1 MKPLY
6 VFYLLVFYI
15 FLQFCWWT
23 YLLVDL
29 NQDIFSLKIENI
41 RLRSDIA
48 TAENEISSLQ
58 KKLNTRKLMI
68 AGEGIVFLSLLSLGV
83 VMTRKA
89 FKKESEFTRQQKNF
103 LLSVTH
109 EFKSPIAALQLNL
122 QTILKRNL
130 PENQRHDFINNAL
143 ADTNRLNYL
152 VENVL
157 TATLIENKNYQL
169 HREPCDL
176 SKIVNEQS
184 EVLKRYYN
192 KKANITTDIENN
204 IVCKLDTLAIVSL
217 ITNLVDN
224 AVKYSAGIAQ
234 IHIKL
239 SKKNDKAVLWVS
251 DEGKGIPDK
260 EKVNVFE
267 KFYRIGNEETRKTK
281 GTGLGLYIVKKIVLA
296 HNGEIKIKDNKPSG
310 TIFEI
315 TFN

>member
-23 YLLVDL
+23 FLLVDL
-29 NQDIFSLKIENI
+29 NQEIYTIKTENI
-41 RLRSDIA
+41 QLKSNDI
-48 TAENEISSLQ
+48 TAENEIITLQ
-58 KKLNTRKLMI
+58 NKLNTRKLMI
-68 AGEGIVFLSLLSLGV
+68 AGEGIVFLSLLSLGII
-83 VMTRKA
+83 MTRKA
-89 FKKESEFTRQQKNF
+89 FKKEVEFTRQQKNF

-130 PENQRHDFINNAL
+130 PENLQHDLINNAL

-157 TATLIENKNYQL
+157 TATLIENKNYHL
-169 HREPCDL
+169 HKEPVDL
-176 SKIVNEQS
+176 SKVVTEQA
-184 EVLKRYYN
+184 EILKRYYA
-192 KKANITTDIENN
+192 KKANITTDIESNL
-204 IVCKLDTLAIVSL
+204 VCKLDLLAIASL

-224 AVKYSAGIAQ
+224 AVKYSSGIAA
-234 IHIKL
+234 IHLQL
-239 SKKNDKAVLWVS
+239 SKKNEKVVLRIY

-260 EKVNVFE
+260 EKENIFK

-281 GTGLGLYIVKKIVLA
+281 GTGLGLYIVKRIVLA
-296 HNGEIKIKDNKPSG
+296 HDGEIIVKDNKPKG

-315 TFN
+315 TLK